1 MEFRIFVFDILIHI
15 YVLELA
21 WGLGLIIRFYG
32 RNPDRK
38 ISSVISAY
46 QILILFMVRCK
57 IDFCIDFECSF
68 IGTIFT

>member
-1 MEFRIFVFDILIHI
+1 MYI
-15 YVLELA
+15 LELA
-21 WGLGLIIRFYG
+21 WGLGGLELIIRFYG